1 MKWTLFLLLVV
12 GAVVLAAAQDLEEDN
27 ELFAEDQQDEASTA
41 EDNSST
47 EEDEDDQV
55 NLRVVR
61 SAAAQ
66 SEGTGR
72 VRNRGAARGNA
83 EQQQQG
89 DRRRRG
95 EGKGIHSRTQLLY
108 RTSLSFLLIEP
119 SWQRSFF
126 FFFFLSCIDYLIES
140 IVIFISVHV
149 LMQLPACRYTKGAW
163 SECNTATNQ
172 RSRSLTL
179 KKGDSS
185 CEQSKT
191 ITKKCKKG
199 QSPFIDS
206 FIIVVRHIHLRRF
219 RGAALFPSVNNEK
232 VLLLFPPASA
242 LISFLFS
249 LGISS

>member
-1 MKWTLFLLLVV
+1 MKWTLFLLLVA

-41 EDNSST
+41 EDNSSN

-61 SAAAQ
+61 SASQ
-66 SEGTGR
+66 PEGAGR
-72 VRNRGAARGNA
+72 GRNRGAARGNA
-83 EQQQQG
+83 EQG
-89 DRRRRG
+89 ERRRRG
-95 EGKGIHSRTQLLY
+95 EGK
-108 RTSLSFLLIEP
+108 
-119 SWQRSFF
+119 
-126 FFFFLSCIDYLIES
+126 
-140 IVIFISVHV
+140 
-149 LMQLPACRYTKGAW
+149 ACRYTKGAW

-199 QSPFIDS
+199 GAG
-206 FIIVVRHIHLRRF
+206 RRN
-219 RGAALFPSVNNEK
+219 RN
-232 VLLLFPPASA
+232 
-242 LISFLFS
+242 
-249 LGISS
+249 

>member
-1 MKWTLFLLLVV
+1 MKWTLFLLLV

-72 VRNRGAARGNA
+72 VRNRGAAARGNA
-83 EQQQQG
+83 DQQQG

-95 EGKGIHSRTQLLY
+95 EGK
-108 RTSLSFLLIEP
+108 
-119 SWQRSFF
+119 
-126 FFFFLSCIDYLIES
+126 
-140 IVIFISVHV
+140 
-149 LMQLPACRYTKGAW
+149 ACRYTKGAW

-199 QSPFIDS
+199 QSP
-206 FIIVVRHIHLRRF
+206 IH
-219 RGAALFPSVNNEK
+219 
-232 VLLLFPPASA
+232 
-242 LISFLFS
+242 
-249 LGISS
+249 